1 MGAEV
6 IGVQVN
12 PDGRHYRATLPG
24 QEVLGGQVIDN
35 LVEWFWFVFL
45 AFFFVIAFAGS

>member
-6 IGVQVN
+6 IGVQVD
-12 PDGRHYRATLPG
+12 PDGCHHRATLPR

-35 LVEWFWFVFL
+35 LVEGFWFVFL
-45 AFFFVIAFAGS
+45 AFFFVVAFAGS

>member
-1 MGAEV
+1 
-6 IGVQVN
+6 
-12 PDGRHYRATLPG
+12 
-24 QEVLGGQVIDN
+24 VIDN